1 LIAPLLQRQP
11 PDEEDVNDAMG
22 LEDELAEMEAER
34 KEASSE

>member
-1 LIAPLLQRQP
+1 LIAPLLQRQT

-34 KEASSE
+34 KEAKQ